1 VDGVTRDRARILF
14 LEIGKALEDTD
25 EGDARRAELARLRG
39 QYEFDS
45 EPLEQV
51 PDYKRFKEE
60 LSALRLQE
68 RLARQDRPPGR
79 ALSAEVV
86 TDNTSA
92 VADSQDTLPR
102 GEVVAALPAGTV
114 ASNGTASLGG

>member
-1 VDGVTRDRARILF
+1 MKVTRGAQNSPVC
-14 LEIGKALEDTD
+14 A
-25 EGDARRAELARLRG
+25 

-45 EPLEQV
+45 KPLEQV

-68 RLARQDRPPGR
+68 RLARQDRPQER

-102 GEVVAALPAGTV
+102 GEVVATLPAGTV
-114 ASNGTASLGG
+114 ASNGTASLEG